1 MPAADPQWLLPK
13 KISKPPN
20 SFNSQ
25 KKGETASDFV
35 LPSTREN
42 LGLGMEEAE
51 PLALHVL
58 GWE

>member
-13 KISKPPN
+13 KISKSPN
-20 SFNSQ
+20 SFNYQ

-42 LGLGMEEAE
+42 LGWGME
-51 PLALHVL
+51 
-58 GWE
+58 